1 MVKNFFKNGS
11 AILMSRQTNI
21 ISAAFVIMVTVA
33 ISALLGLARDRL
45 LAGSFGATR
54 TLDIYLAAFRLPDII
69 FQLLV
74 MGALSAAFIPV
85 FTEYINKDNEKT
97 AWHIASSVINIGLII
112 FVCLSLIVIIFAP
125 ALSFVIAPG
134 FKKDEL
140 AVLTDLTRI
149 MMVAQ
154 VFFVVGNFFT
164 GILHSYQRFLIPA
177 IAPIFYNIG
186 IIIGIVFLT
195 PSMGIYGPTWG
206 IAIGTVLFF
215 LVQLPFVKKIGIQYS
230 LSFDLYHKGVREI
243 GRLMIPRVVNLGIS
257 QIDMSVDL
265 ILSSLMVGG
274 QYTIFNFAR
283 HLMQFP
289 VNLFGSSIG
298 QASLPTLSAEKAKQ
312 NMEEFKETFLT
323 SLHQILYLTVPAS
336 VLLLVLRIP
345 AVRLV
350 FGAARYDWP
359 ATVETGRT
367 LGFFCLSIFAQS
379 ITQLLIRGFYAL
391 HNTKTPLIISAIF
404 VLLNIL
410 LSILFTLVLH
420 SGVKGLALSASIASI
435 GNALF
440 LLIFLNHLVDGFSL
454 KKLAFPAVKIFAAS
468 FITGVSLYV
477 PMKLLDQ
484 LVFDTTRTINLI
496 LLTGIVST
504 CGLIVY
510 LFFTWLFKV
519 DEVKTF
525 INLGRKLGKW
535 RETLSA
541 SPEVIEPI
549 HESHP

>member
-1 MVKNFFKNGS
+1 
-11 AILMSRQTNI
+11 
-21 ISAAFVIMVTVA
+21 
-33 ISALLGLARDRL
+33 
-45 LAGSFGATR
+45 
-54 TLDIYLAAFRLPDII
+54 
-69 FQLLV
+69 
-74 MGALSAAFIPV
+74 
-85 FTEYINKDNEKT
+85 
-97 AWHIASSVINIGLII
+97 
-112 FVCLSLIVIIFAP
+112 
-125 ALSFVIAPG
+125 
-134 FKKDEL
+134 
-140 AVLTDLTRI
+140 
-149 MMVAQ
+149 MM
-154 VFFVVGNFFT
+154 
-164 GILHSYQRFLIPA
+164 
-177 IAPIFYNIG
+177 
-186 IIIGIVFLT
+186 
-195 PSMGIYGPTWG
+195 
-206 IAIGTVLFF
+206 
-215 LVQLPFVKKIGIQYS
+215 
-230 LSFDLYHKGVREI
+230 
-243 GRLMIPRVVNLGIS
+243 
-257 QIDMSVDL
+257 
-265 ILSSLMVGG
+265 GG

-350 FGAARYDWP
+350 FGAARYDWL

-379 ITQLLIRGFYAL
+379 TTQLLIRGFYAL
-391 HNTKTPLIISAIF
+391 HNTKTPLAISAIF
-404 VLLNIL
+404 VMLNIL

-420 SGVKGLALSASIASI
+420 SGVKGLALSASVASI

-440 LLIFLNHLVDGFSL
+440 LLILLNRLVGGFSL
-454 KKLAFPAVKIFAAS
+454 KKLVFPAVKIFVAS

-496 LLTGIVST
+496 LLTSIVST

-510 LFFTWLFKV
+510 LFLTWLFKV

-541 SPEVIEPI
+541 SPEVIEPTN
-549 HESHP
+549 ESHP